1 LAKLTLIPQSIMN
14 SYHEKIRANAQSN
27 GVYKK
32 GDFILDFGDCDEGEK
47 KCLTEMTP
55 YFSPDTNAEFTS

>member
-1 LAKLTLIPQSIMN
+1 MN
-14 SYHEKIRANAQSN
+14 SYQDKIGENAQNN

-47 KCLTEMTP
+47 SCLTEMTP
-55 YFSPDTNAEFTS
+55 YFSQTKGAGATIS